1 MDDQTLEEAE
11 PVTAEVDEGL
21 DFDGA
26 VAAAT
31 IKVGNPENQ
40 GIYTKDDPPDV
51 DESKPSGAAFGFA
64 GAKAVPVAA
73 VEDAEKD
80 DQPSPKTSEQECGAE
95 NVPSDEPYV
104 PTEEE
109 IASRLRY
116 QRADAIG
123 NVARSNQG
131 RGIPIEILCRQAE
144 DLMLWLDGEVTADE
158 LTVYNE
164 Q

>member
-1 MDDQTLEEAE
+1 MDDQTFEKAE
-11 PVTAEVDEGL
+11 PETAEVDESV

-31 IKVGNPENQ
+31 LKVDAPAEY
-40 GIYTKDDPPDV
+40 GINVDV
-51 DESKPSGAAFGFA
+51 DESKPSGATFGFA

-73 VEDAEKD
+73 VEGAETD
-80 DQPSPKTSEQECGAE
+80 DEPSPKTSEQECGAE
-95 NVPSDEPYV
+95 NVTSDEPYV
-104 PTEEE
+104 PSEEE
-109 IASRLRY
+109 IDTRVRF
-116 QRADAIG
+116 QRADAIRE
-123 NVARSNQG
+123 VARSNQG